1 MTTWGRGEGLGD
13 AGGRGVGQEFQ
24 HAPSPRR
31 ELCPEAAEFWGRVA
45 GVREAWGQRDTGFFL
60 AVCGAGGPAGLHV
73 GSAWLGLDGLDSQAQ
88 HLTSAPHPHLLF
100 FLLETSLISRFF
112 THLWSYMSSL
122 TLTLS
127 RRYGECVWGGRP
139 GRWERQV
146 SDAVSVLCGVLVKGC
161 FGGSVE
167 HPKEPVTKRT
177 K

>member
-1 MTTWGRGEGLGD
+1 M
-13 AGGRGVGQEFQ
+13 
-24 HAPSPRR
+24 
-31 ELCPEAAEFWGRVA
+31 A
-45 GVREAWGQRDTGFFL
+45 GVREAWGQRDMGFFL
-60 AVCGAGGPAGLHV
+60 AVCGACGPADSRGKCLA
-73 GSAWLGLDGLDSQAQ
+73 GAGWLDSQAQ
-88 HLTSAPHPHLLF
+88 CLTSAPHPHLLL

-161 FGGSVE
+161 FGGSLE
-167 HPKEPVTKRT
+167 HPEEPVTGGT